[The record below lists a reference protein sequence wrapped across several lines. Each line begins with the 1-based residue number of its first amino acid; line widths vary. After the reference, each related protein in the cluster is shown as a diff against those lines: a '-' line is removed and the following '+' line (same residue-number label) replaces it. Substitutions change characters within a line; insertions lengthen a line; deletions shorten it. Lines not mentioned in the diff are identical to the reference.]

1 MRQAWRSFLAAITPL
16 GYRATW
22 PSIARLADATA
33 SGLTFYE
40 RKIVWKGRQDG
51 GTIPK
56 TGEGDAERDEPPM
69 AARGYPERY
78 ADPRKLDL
86 G

>member
-16 GYRATW
+16 GYRATRL
-22 PSIARLADATA
+22 SIARLADATA

-51 GTIPK
+51 GRIPK
-56 TGEGDAERDEPPM
+56 KGQSDAECGEPPM
-69 AARGYPERY
+69 ASRQLP
-78 ADPRKLDL
+78 
-86 G
+86 